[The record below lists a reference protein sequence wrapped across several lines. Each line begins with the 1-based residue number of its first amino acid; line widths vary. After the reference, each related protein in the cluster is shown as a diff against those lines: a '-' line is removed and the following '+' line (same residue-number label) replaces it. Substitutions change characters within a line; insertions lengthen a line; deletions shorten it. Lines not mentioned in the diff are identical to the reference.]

1 MPLSLAVG
9 KSSVLVEVEI
19 LAGRAML
26 FVVKRASRA
35 VSLEIRVAIDIAKLE
50 LMLERETE
58 SWAWSQW
65 KVSIES
71 SSSPN
76 VFRFREVVVGSG
88 RAGACE
94 HEAILS
100 S

>member
-1 MPLSLAVG
+1 VPLSLAVG
-9 KSSVLVEVEI
+9 ESSVLVEVEI

-26 FVVKRASRA
+26 FVVRRASRA
-35 VSLEIRVAIDIAKLE
+35 VSLEVRVVIDIAESE

-58 SWAWSQW
+58 SWAWSRW

-76 VFRFREVVVGSG
+76 VFCCREVVVGSG
-88 RAGACE
+88 HAGAC
-94 HEAILS
+94 
-100 S
+100 